1 MVNIVTGDGGWDE
14 STTTGFESR
23 LSLNRCE
30 LISVTSSPKHLISL
44 TQAVAAAAVVLGEA
58 GSSGDPLR
66 AQMTAWEPLG
76 SYRIP
81 EDSL

>member
-44 TQAVAAAAVVLGEA
+44 TQAAAAAAVVLGEA
-58 GSSGDPLR
+58 ENFRSSQRLLK
-66 AQMTAWEPLG
+66 QL
-76 SYRIP
+76 
-81 EDSL
+81 LLNC